1 VSSGRTYSD
10 IADPA
15 AGAARRLRPARYWLD
30 GWLYRRTVNAQAIS
44 RLKHCHEGR
53 PLLVVGNGP
62 SLNHT
67 PLDELAGIPA
77 IGMNKIDLLFPR
89 VRWRPTMVLC
99 MNRHVLSQHA
109 LRFARLGIP
118 LYLSW
123 QSRWFV
129 RRSELPEARFFLN
142 LASDE
147 FSTDI
152 TRGVAISGTVT
163 YAALQFA
170 YYTGADP
177 VILVGVDHHFTAKG
191 RPHALVRNDGAD
203 RDHFDPGYFD
213 RQSPWNLPDLAA
225 SERGY
230 RKARAAFTAAGRT
243 ILDATFE
250 GKLCAFDRID
260 IADAV
265 RIARDGSHAA
275 SRGAGSCGAR
285 ASPRPSARSR

>member
-1 VSSGRTYSD
+1 TYSD
-10 IADPA
+10 IADPT

-30 GWLYRRTVNAQAIS
+30 GWLYRGTDHAQALS
-44 RLKHCHEGR
+44 RLKDCHEGR

-99 MNRHVLSQHA
+99 MNRHVLSQHRE
-109 LRFARLGIP
+109 RFARLRIP
-118 LYLSW
+118 LYVSW
-123 QSRWFV
+123 QSRWFL
-129 RRSELPEARFFLN
+129 RGAQSREAGFFLN

-152 TRGVAISGTVT
+152 TRGVGISGTVT

-170 YYTGADP
+170 YYMGADP

-230 RKARAAFTAAGRT
+230 RKARAVFSAAGRT
-243 ILDATFE
+243 VLDATVA
-250 GKLCAFDRID
+250 GKLAVFDKIG
-260 IADAV
+260 IADAIG
-265 RIARDGSHAA
+265 IAQR
-275 SRGAGSCGAR
+275 R
-285 ASPRPSARSR
+285 

>member
-1 VSSGRTYSD
+1 MGSGRTYSD
-10 IADPA
+10 VADPA

-30 GWLYRRTVNAQAIS
+30 GWLYRCTHHAQALA
-44 RLKHCHEGR
+44 RWKHCYTGW

-67 PLDELAGIPA
+67 PLEELAGIPA

-99 MNRHVLSQHA
+99 MNRHVLWQHRER
-109 LRFARLGIP
+109 LARLRIP
-118 LYLSW
+118 LYVSW
-123 QSRWFV
+123 QSRWFLRGNQSREV
-129 RRSELPEARFFLN
+129 GFFLN

-152 TRGVAISGTVT
+152 ARGVGISGTVT

-170 YYTGADP
+170 YYMGADP

-191 RPHALVRNDGAD
+191 RPNALVRNDGAD

-213 RQSPWNLPDLAA
+213 RHSPWNLPDLGA

-243 ILDATFE
+243 VLDATVA
-250 GKLCAFDRID
+250 GKLAVFDKIG
-260 IADAV
+260 IADAIG
-265 RIARDGSHAA
+265 IAQR
-275 SRGAGSCGAR
+275 R
-285 ASPRPSARSR
+285 